1 MTGEVRLERTFRA
14 SRKELWEACATRSG
28 LEAWYADRVSGTLG
42 TDGKVRLEWPE
53 LGARVDLEVEELVE
67 GRRIVFSHGETRVI
81 LAVSDGRVTLTHA
94 GLDASDDVK
103 GFESSWR
110 VALAVLGHALEV
122 HPGKPR
128 RTRWVVRG
136 ISTSATLAHLCFTEP
151 EAIATWLGRG
161 ATIGQEG
168 EPYAIRA
175 ANGEHISGDVLIR
188 DGGRD
193 VAFSWREQSDSV
205 LVFRTL
211 PSPPTPSGGDGRII
225 AACWSKWGPTQAGE
239 RAVVT
244 ELSRALDR
252 LALVLSKSGEA

>member
-1 MTGEVRLERTFRA
+1 MTGEVRLERSFRA
-14 SRKELWEACATRSG
+14 SRRELWEACATRSG
-28 LEAWYADRVSGTLG
+28 LEGWYADRVSGTLAA
-42 TDGKVRLEWPE
+42 DGKVRLEWPD
-53 LGARVDLEVEELVE
+53 LGARVDLDVEEHVPD
-67 GRRIVFSHGETRVI
+67 RRIVFSHGETRVI
-81 LAVSDGRVTLTHA
+81 LAVSDGRVALTHA
-94 GLDASDDVK
+94 GLDASDDLP

-122 HPGKPR
+122 HPGKAR
-128 RTRWVVRG
+128 RSRWVVRG
-136 ISTSATLAHLCFTEP
+136 VTSSPTLAHLCFTEP
-151 EAIATWLGRG
+151 EALATWLGREAKMG
-161 ATIGQEG
+161 HEG
-168 EPYAIRA
+168 EPFAIRT
-175 ANGEHISGDVLIR
+175 ANGDNISGDVLVR
-188 DGGRD
+188 SGGRD

-211 PSPPTPSGGDGRII
+211 PSPTAADGRLL

>member
-1 MTGEVRLERTFRA
+1 MTGEVRLERTYRA
-14 SRKELWEACATRSG
+14 SRRELWDACTTRSG
-28 LEAWYADRVSGTLG
+28 LEAWYADRVSGTLESA
-42 TDGKVRLEWPE
+42 GKVRLEWPD
-53 LGARVDLEVEELVE
+53 LGARVDLEVEELVPD
-67 GRRIVFSHGETRVI
+67 RRIVFSHGETRVT
-81 LAVSDGRVTLTHA
+81 LEVADGRVALTHA
-94 GLDASDDVK
+94 GLDSSDDVE

-151 EAIATWLGRG
+151 QALATWLGRE
-161 ATIGQEG
+161 AKIGDEG
-168 EPYAIRA
+168 QPFVMRGV
-175 ANGEHISGDVLIR
+175 NGDNISGDVLIR
-188 DGGRD
+188 EGGRD

-211 PSPPTPSGGDGRII
+211 PSPGPADGRIV

-252 LALVLSKSGEA
+252 LALVLAKSGEA

>member
-1 MTGEVRLERTFRA
+1 MTGEVRLERSFRA

-28 LEAWYADRVSGTLG
+28 LEGWYADRVSGTLAR
-42 TDGKVRLEWPE
+42 DGKVRLEWPE
-53 LGARVDLEVEELVE
+53 LGARVDLDVEEHVPD
-67 GRRIVFSHGETRVI
+67 RRIVFSHGATRVI
-81 LAVSDGRVTLTHA
+81 LAISEGRVSLTHE
-94 GLDASDDVK
+94 GLDAEDDVQ

-110 VALAVLGHALEV
+110 VALAMLRHALEV

-136 ISTSATLAHLCFTEP
+136 VSTSASLAHLCFTEP
-151 EAIATWLGRG
+151 EALATWLGRG
-161 ATIGQEG
+161 ATVGDEGQ
-168 EPYAIRA
+168 PFVIRT
-175 ANGEHISGDVLIR
+175 ANGESISGDVLIR

-211 PSPPTPSGGDGRII
+211 PSPTAEGRIL